1 MQYVID
7 TSILVEISERYYP
20 EVFPSLWDK
29 IYDLIDSETIVS
41 LIEVQKEL
49 DKVSLVKIGVWLMLI
64 QEKNFLKIL
73 KEMKY

>member
-49 DKVSLVKIGVWLMLI
+49 DKGKFSKDWGLVNVNSGK
-64 QEKNFLKIL
+64 K
-73 KEMKY
+73 